1 MLAAVAALSLL
12 ALGGVADA
20 GSTRSTASFT
30 TTNGTAALA
39 ITVSASATPGA
50 SYAWSFGDGTT
61 GAGAAAKHT
70 FAKAGS
76 YTVTLTETAADGT
89 VATATSQV
97 LAIGPGAVTLA
108 TPSTAAPYGGAAPL
122 RGVLTP
128 PVGGQKVRVE
138 ANRSGRW
145 IVLAVATTAANG
157 DFHTTLRVRRPDVLR
172 ARWKGANGA
181 FRTAESTPVKLV
193 VKPSV
198 RLDAAAA
205 TVYGAVTAGG
215 SVAPALPGSQVAVT
229 ITQGTKQIGREQ
241 VKLGRDSRF
250 HFSVTA
256 PGKGVYELK
265 VTVSATRAYAAGA
278 TSTRVHARFPELRPG
293 MTEPAV
299 GVLRRRLGAL
309 GYRSAVTGN
318 EFSSDLEDA
327 VLAFQKVQSL
337 ERTGGVGP
345 AFWSALDTP
354 KLPHLR
360 YPGQGDHLEVDKTTQ
375 VLLVAHAGK
384 VVWISPVSTGGPG
397 KYTPE
402 GTFQVLRKVSGFDPS
417 PLGTLWDPMYFTGGY
432 AVHGNPS
439 VPAYPASHGCIR
451 VPMWVG
457 SVLYASVPVG
467 EPVDVYES

>member
-20 GSTRSTASFT
+20 GSTRSAASFT
-30 TTNGTAALA
+30 TTNGSAARA
-39 ITVSASATPGA
+39 ITVSASATTGA
-50 SYAWSFGDGTT
+50 SYAWSFGDGTSGT
-61 GAGAAAKHT
+61 GAVAKHT
-70 FAKAGS
+70 FAQAGS

-89 VATATSQV
+89 VSTATSQV

-108 TPSTAAPYGGAAPL
+108 TPSTPAPYGGGAPIT
-122 RGVLTP
+122 GVLTP
-128 PVGGQKVRVE
+128 PVAGQKVRVE

-145 IVLAVATTAANG
+145 VVLAVATTAADG
-157 DFHTTLRVRRPDVLR
+157 DFHTTLRVRRPDTLR

-181 FRTAESTPVKLV
+181 FRTAESTPVKLA

-198 RLDAAAA
+198 RLDSAAA

-229 ITQGTKQIGREQ
+229 ITQGTKRIGEQ
-241 VKLGRDSRF
+241 QVRLGRDSRF

-256 PGKGVYELK
+256 PGTGVYELK
-265 VTVSATRAYAAGA
+265 VTVPATRAYAAGA

-299 GVLRRRLGAL
+299 GVLRRRLAAL
-309 GYRSAVTGN
+309 GYRSSITGDQ
-318 EFSSDLEDA
+318 FSSDLEDA
-327 VLAFQKVQSL
+327 VLAFQKVQGL

-439 VPAYPASHGCIR
+439 VPAYPASHGCVR

-457 SVLYASVPVG
+457 SVLFASVPVG